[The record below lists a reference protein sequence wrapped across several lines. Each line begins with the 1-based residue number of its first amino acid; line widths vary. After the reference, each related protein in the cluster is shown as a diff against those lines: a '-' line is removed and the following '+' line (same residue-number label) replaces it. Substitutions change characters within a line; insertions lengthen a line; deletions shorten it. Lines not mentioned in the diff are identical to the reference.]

1 MIQRFHNG
9 ATTSSSGLRFNFQDG
24 VDAPY
29 IYDADK
35 FEGRKGR
42 KGRGDASIFMR
53 VTNSFVL

>member
-29 IYDADK
+29 IYDADE

-53 VTNSFVL
+53 VTN